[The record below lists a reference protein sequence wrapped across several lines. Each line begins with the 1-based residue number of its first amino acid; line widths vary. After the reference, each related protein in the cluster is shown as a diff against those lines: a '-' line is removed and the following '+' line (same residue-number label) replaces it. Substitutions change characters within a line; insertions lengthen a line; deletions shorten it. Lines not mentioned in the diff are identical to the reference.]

1 MKLGS
6 KLRMLFYVGAM
17 LALFG
22 IGLILMGERAAGILL
37 LIAGVSAVVISFSLL
52 KAFMFA
58 DIREK

>member
-1 MKLGS
+1 
-6 KLRMLFYVGAM
+6 MLFYVGAM
-17 LALFG
+17 LSLFG